1 MSYFSIPTFFN
12 GGYIADVN
20 GNELLIFSVTAN
32 AINEL
37 TLANA
42 ASGFSPTLSMTGG
55 GTDIGLNINPKGQG
69 TVTINSGVTSLT
81 TTSSGFVLNANSLTS
96 GTAAYIASTSMT
108 GGTLLN
114 LITTTTASQSGAITG
129 LNVGLSGTEV
139 SGAYSATGIAISNT
153 KGLSTSGKTNY
164 GVTATVSNPSAAS
177 SNYNYGFHAT
187 VSNSGSA
194 AVNTAYKATISSCG
208 SSNVNTGLDVAVSA
222 SSAIYNWGIYSIVSG
237 ASSQNYAAYLNAS
250 GTGAFSLWV
259 QAGDLGTAL
268 TTLNVFN
275 ATATTVAAFGAATSL
290 TLGASASGT
299 TTIRNSTVTLSGAT
313 TLNINGASPTLASTS
328 TGTLTLFNT
337 GLTTVNAF
345 GAATNIKLGG
355 ACTTGTTTASQVY
368 IPLNSLT
375 TGTGV
380 HLTSSTLTS
389 GKLLNLAMSGNGPS
403 SGSPILLNIA
413 ATGANTTS
421 SITTNGATISN
432 TRTGTTSTNVALN
445 LTASGGATA
454 NKALN
459 VTAGLIT
466 SADATDSTS
475 ASTGS
480 FNTTGGIGLAKAL
493 FVGTKLT
500 VGTTLELGN
509 ASDTTVSRHTAG
521 NLAVEDNPIIMC
533 AQKMIYLNEHFIGGT
548 TTSGNV
554 GEMGWSFTDVRGT
567 GSLTQAANA
576 GYFNVGVVSVVT
588 GSTRRDCRGL
598 ALAGN
603 AIDFT
608 TAAMNSIPSIFRF
621 RFRLPNY
628 ATTSA
633 FIGLSNWD
641 GTATRPTRFIGITAR
656 PASSAWVANT
666 VYAVGQYVRP
676 TVANGRRYYASVGG
690 TSDPVTQPTWPTT
703 AGGTVVDNTV
713 TWTEDGRDGDAEFQF
728 NTTNSADE
736 LTGTQTQASTPASLV
751 SVNEFVHELTIRF
764 NGTSSWYFTLDESN
778 GGTESGVL
786 TLSPSGTVTPCFI
799 VQTDAASTA
808 AIHCDMFQMY
818 AANSAPIVP

>member
-1 MSYFSIPTFFN
+1 MPGPIAPAPLANGALTEILVGGGLSALPVWTTATGTGAPVRGTSPTLTTPRIAS
-12 GGYIADVN
+12 GGFIADAN
-20 GNELLIFSVTAN
+20 GNELIIFTTTAS
-32 AINEL
+32 AMNEL

-42 ASGFSPTLSMTGG
+42 ISGSSPTLSMTGG
-55 GTDIGLNINPKGQG
+55 STDIGLNINPKGQG

-129 LNVGLSGTEV
+129 LNIGLSGTET
-139 SGAYSATGIAISNT
+139 SGGYSATGIAISNT
-153 KGLSTSGKTNY
+153 KGISASGKTNY
-164 GVTATVSNPSAAS
+164 GVTATVSNPSAAG
-177 SNYNYGFHAT
+177 SNVNYGFHAT
-187 VSNSGSA
+187 VSNTGSA
-194 AVNTAYKATISSCG
+194 AFNTAYRAVISSCG
-208 SSNVNTGLDVAVSA
+208 GSNVNIGFDAALSA
-222 SSAIYNWGIYSIVSG
+222 TSAIYNWGIYSVVSG
-237 ASSQNYAAYLNAS
+237 ASIQNYAAYLSAS
-250 GTGAFSLWV
+250 GSGAYSLWV

-299 TTIRNSTVTLSGAT
+299 TTIRNSTVTLASAT
-313 TLNINGASPTLASTS
+313 ALNINGVSPTLASTS
-328 TGTLTLFNT
+328 TGTLTLFHT
-337 GLTTVNAF
+337 GLLTVNAF
-345 GAATNIKLGG
+345 GAATAINIGTTN
-355 ACTTGTTTASQVY
+355 TTGTVTIGNASNSTGSLSV
-368 IPLNSLT
+368 LNTLDT
-375 TGTGV
+375 
-380 HLTSSTLTS
+380 TSSTT
-389 GKLLNLAMSGNGPS
+389 GAIKTAGG
-403 SGSPILLNIA
+403 IA
-413 ATGANTTS
+413 A
-421 SITTNGATISN
+421 
-432 TRTGTTSTNVALN
+432 
-445 LTASGGATA
+445 
-454 NKALN
+454 
-459 VTAGLIT
+459 
-466 SADATDSTS
+466 
-475 ASTGS
+475 
-480 FNTTGGIGLAKAL
+480 AKAITA
-493 FVGTKLT
+493 GTKLT

-521 NLAVEDNPIIMC
+521 NLAVEGNPIIMC

-548 TTSGNV
+548 NTSGNV
-554 GEMGWSFTDVRGT
+554 GEIGWSFTDVRGT
-567 GSLTQAANA
+567 GSLTQAAN
-576 GYFNVGVVSVVT
+576 GSYFNVGVVSVVT

-608 TAAMNSIPSIFRF
+608 TTLMNSIPSIFRF

-713 TWTEDGRDGDAEFQF
+713 TWTEDGRDGDAEWQF

-736 LTGTQTQASTPASLV
+736 LTGTQTQASTPAGIV
-751 SVNEFVHELTIRF
+751 SVNELVHELTIRF
-764 NGTSSWYFTLDESN
+764 NGASSWYFTLDESN

-808 AIHCDMFQMY
+808 ALHCDMFQMY
-818 AANSAPIVP
+818 AANSAPMAP